1 MFAIQI
7 EELNLDSC
15 DASQITGLTDQYTN
29 LETLT
34 LSNNGLTSLK
44 GFPSL
49 PNLRK
54 VHDYCTKCQNV
65 TDIDRCSV
73 KWHSSG
79 LCSMCKAQGP
89 TSLRGPLGL
98 N

>member
-1 MFAIQI
+1 LLSQV

-15 DASQITGLTDQYTN
+15 DASQITGLTEQYTN

-44 GFPSL
+44 GFPNL

-54 VHDYCTKCQNV
+54 V
-65 TDIDRCSV
+65 SV
-73 KWHSSG
+73 
-79 LCSMCKAQGP
+79 
-89 TSLRGPLGL
+89 
-98 N
+98 

>member
-1 MFAIQI
+1 MKECVFSVTNVGLIALQV

-15 DASQITGLTDQYTN
+15 EASQIAGLTDQYTN

-44 GFPSL
+44 GFPNL

-54 VHDYCTKCQNV
+54 VN
-65 TDIDRCSV
+65 
-73 KWHSSG
+73 
-79 LCSMCKAQGP
+79 
-89 TSLRGPLGL
+89 
-98 N
+98 

>member
-1 MFAIQI
+1 LSWNCLLSQV

-15 DASQITGLTDQYTN
+15 DASQITGLTEQYSN

-44 GFPSL
+44 GFPNL

-54 VHDYCTKCQNV
+54 VKFGYCSK
-65 TDIDRCSV
+65 
-73 KWHSSG
+73 G
-79 LCSMCKAQGP
+79 
-89 TSLRGPLGL
+89 
-98 N
+98 

>member
-1 MFAIQI
+1 VSLQV

-44 GFPSL
+44 GFPNL

-54 VHDYCTKCQNV
+54 VISCCSSSLKHD
-65 TDIDRCSV
+65 SV
-73 KWHSSG
+73 NRY
-79 LCSMCKAQGP
+79 LVYTTA
-89 TSLRGPLGL
+89 
-98 N
+98 

>member
-1 MFAIQI
+1 MYANLESENADAMLLMCRCFCLQV

-15 DASQITGLTDQYTN
+15 DASQITGLTDQYTS

-44 GFPSL
+44 GFPNL

-54 VHDYCTKCQNV
+54 V
-65 TDIDRCSV
+65 
-73 KWHSSG
+73 
-79 LCSMCKAQGP
+79 M
-89 TSLRGPLGL
+89 
-98 N
+98 

>member
-1 MFAIQI
+1 MFALQV

-15 DASQITGLTDQYTN
+15 EATQITGLTDQYTN

-44 GFPSL
+44 GFPNL

-54 VHDYCTKCQNV
+54 VIHCC
-65 TDIDRCSV
+65 II
-73 KWHSSG
+73 
-79 LCSMCKAQGP
+79 
-89 TSLRGPLGL
+89 SLRMPEIG
-98 N
+98 

>member
-1 MFAIQI
+1 MLLQV

-15 DASQITGLTDQYTN
+15 DSSQITGLTDQYTN

-44 GFPSL
+44 GFPNL

-54 VHDYCTKCQNV
+54 VVDYCIV
-65 TDIDRCSV
+65 IA
-73 KWHSSG
+73 SG
-79 LCSMCKAQGP
+79 VFDVLYSYEKLSDNRDMKSQIGDLLDNCW
-89 TSLRGPLGL
+89 L
-98 N
+98 

>member
-1 MFAIQI
+1 MYCITTVEMFALQI

-44 GFPSL
+44 GFPNL

-54 VHDYCTKCQNV
+54 V
-65 TDIDRCSV
+65 TDLIV
-73 KWHSSG
+73 LKVY
-79 LCSMCKAQGP
+79 M
-89 TSLRGPLGL
+89 TEMF
-98 N
+98 

>member
-1 MFAIQI
+1 MQV

-15 DASQITGLTDQYTN
+15 DATQITGLTDQYTS

-44 GFPSL
+44 GFPNL

-54 VHDYCTKCQNV
+54 VIDSCIESLKHDCNRNLVYIACVAIVC
-65 TDIDRCSV
+65 I
-73 KWHSSG
+73 
-79 LCSMCKAQGP
+79 M
-89 TSLRGPLGL
+89 
-98 N
+98 

>member
-1 MFAIQI
+1 MMLYYVVDWDCLLLQV

-15 DASQITGLTDQYTN
+15 DASQITGLTEQYTN

-44 GFPSL
+44 GFPNL

-54 VHDYCTKCQNV
+54 VTASNWLLY
-65 TDIDRCSV
+65 
-73 KWHSSG
+73 
-79 LCSMCKAQGP
+79 
-89 TSLRGPLGL
+89 
-98 N
+98 

>member
-1 MFAIQI
+1 VKECVFSVTNVGLIALQV

-15 DASQITGLTDQYTN
+15 EASQIAGLTDQYTN

-44 GFPSL
+44 GFPNL

-54 VHDYCTKCQNV
+54 VN
-65 TDIDRCSV
+65 
-73 KWHSSG
+73 
-79 LCSMCKAQGP
+79 
-89 TSLRGPLGL
+89 
-98 N
+98 

>member
-1 MFAIQI
+1 MFALQI

-44 GFPSL
+44 GFPNL

-54 VHDYCTKCQNV
+54 V
-65 TDIDRCSV
+65 TDLIV
-73 KWHSSG
+73 LKVY
-79 LCSMCKAQGP
+79 M
-89 TSLRGPLGL
+89 TEMF
-98 N
+98 